1 MAEKRAKYNKADH
14 VALATQVDGRC
25 PRCRKNLFYVKSGR
39 TQTGYELAH
48 IYPLNPSA
56 EEQALL
62 AGEERLHEDPN
73 HPNNLI
79 PLCTDCHTKFDKPR
93 TVEDY
98 RDLVAIKKRLLL
110 EEEQMSLRASF
121 NIEEDIR
128 AIVEKLSSIAEED
141 LVGLELELNPKNLSS
156 KLEKFSE
163 PLLVTKLH
171 RNVAAY
177 YRYVQEQFL
186 ELERQRPN
194 VSSLIFLQVRTFYM
208 KQKTLNISKE
218 EIVRNVVAW
227 IHSKYEQSAIE
238 TAEIVASF
246 FVQNCEVLE

>member
-1 MAEKRAKYNKADH
+1 MAEKRVKYSKADH

-25 PRCRKNLFYVKSGR
+25 PRCRKKLFYVKGGR

-48 IYPLNPSA
+48 IYPLNPSP
-56 EEQALL
+56 EEVALL
-62 AGEERLHEDPN
+62 VGEELLHEDPN
-73 HPNNLI
+73 HPDNLI

-98 RDLVAIKKRLLL
+98 RDLVAIKKRLLQ
-110 EEEQMSLRASF
+110 EEKQASLRLSF
-121 NIEEDIR
+121 DIEEDIR
-128 AIVEKLSSIAEED
+128 AIVEKLSSLED
-141 LVGLELELNPKNLSS
+141 GDLINAGLELNPKKLSD
-156 KLEKFSE
+156 KLEDFSE
-163 PLLVTKLH
+163 PLLVTKVH

-177 YRYVQEQFL
+177 YRYVQAQFL

-194 VSSLIFLQVRTFYM
+194 VSTLIFSQVRTFYL
-208 KQKTLNISKE
+208 KQKTLNISRE

-227 IHSKYEQSAIE
+227 IHSKYEHSAIE